1 MKGEGEDRDWDSRE
15 KRLEIRA
22 LDFALKCFEER
33 TWRERKEERGWN
45 PSKMREGERGRTE
58 REKKI
63 EENCPNPHTLTQ
75 GYNGKNFDFLNGGD
89 PRGLNQ
95 SKLNVL
101 GD

>member
-1 MKGEGEDRDWDSRE
+1 
-15 KRLEIRA
+15 
-22 LDFALKCFEER
+22 
-33 TWRERKEERGWN
+33 
-45 PSKMREGERGRTE
+45 MREGERGRTE

-63 EENCPNPHTLTQ
+63 EENCHNPHTLTQ